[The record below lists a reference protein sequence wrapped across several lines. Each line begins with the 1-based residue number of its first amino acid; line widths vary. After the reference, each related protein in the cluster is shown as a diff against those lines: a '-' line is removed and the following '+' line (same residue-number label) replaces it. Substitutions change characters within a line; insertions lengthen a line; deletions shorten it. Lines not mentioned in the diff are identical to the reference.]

1 MPDRGALMLSDVRV
15 TFRQGNANVMVVYAP
30 MLAVKQGEFLGIS
43 GPSGSGKTTLLHVLA
58 GLLKPDGGSI
68 CWGED
73 EITSMGENARDR
85 WRRRNVGFVFQDF
98 HLVPELSA
106 RDNVLLPLWFAASR
120 VSADATARAIS
131 LLEQV
136 GIPDPHRRAAVLSR
150 GEQQR
155 VAIARALLQRPGLI
169 LADEPTASLDAAS
182 GEIVADLLVRS
193 AVEVGATLI
202 LVSHDAAMLGRMA
215 VVRRMEKGIL
225 LA

>member
-1 MPDRGALMLSDVRV
+1 
-15 TFRQGNANVMVVYAP
+15 
-30 MLAVKQGEFLGIS
+30 
-43 GPSGSGKTTLLHVLA
+43 
-58 GLLKPDGGSI
+58 
-68 CWGED
+68 
-73 EITSMGENARDR
+73 
-85 WRRRNVGFVFQDF
+85 
-98 HLVPELSA
+98 
-106 RDNVLLPLWFAASR
+106 
-120 VSADATARAIS
+120 

-193 AVEVGATLI
+193 ATEAGATLV
-202 LVSHDAAMLGRMA
+202 LVSHDPAMLGRMES
-215 VVRRMEKGIL
+215 VRRMEKGVL